1 MVRFENMSKKQVPKI
16 LILVLLVFIPL
27 TITAASSRPQPQQ
40 APVLSASDVIAAINN
55 YRVQNGLSAL
65 TTNSLLNSLAQ
76 QQANY
81 QASIDYVT
89 HTGPDGSS
97 PQQRATAA
105 GYGDGEGF
113 YYSEIIYG
121 GYNATADD
129 AMTWWKNSSTHN
141 YYILQATYV
150 EIGAGVA
157 TSGSTN
163 YFTAELAGTYSGAP
177 SGGGADN
184 GDSGGDSGTGT
195 DNASEPTAPVNV
207 VMPVQKSTPNADGS
221 IIHIVQEGQT
231 LWTIAAVYEVDLNTL
246 LELNGLTSSS
256 YVFVGDE
263 IMIQPP
269 GTLPSATP
277 TIEPGTTSS
286 FPESTS
292 LAPAT
297 SGSRVLGTAV
307 AYGDQPKFTSTP
319 IVIQLPTKLANSA
332 GVETQSNNL
341 IPEDKTIRMVLIIAF
356 SILFVVVVGSMF
368 LQRPA
373 QRKDGKDEKN

>member
-1 MVRFENMSKKQVPKI
+1 MVRFDHMSKKQVSKI
-16 LILVLLVFIPL
+16 LILVLLVIIPL

-40 APVLSASDVIAAINN
+40 APAFSASDVIAAINN
-55 YRVQNGLSAL
+55 YRVQNGLPAL
-65 TTNSLLNSLAQ
+65 STNSLLNSLAQ

-89 HTGPDGSS
+89 HTGPDGST

-113 YYSEIIYG
+113 YFSEIIYG

-177 SGGGADN
+177 SDGSTDN
-184 GDSGGDSGTGT
+184 GSSGSGTGT
-195 DNASEPTAPVNV
+195 GSASEPTTPVNV
-207 VMPVQKSTPNADGS
+207 VIPIQKSTPNADGS

-269 GTLPSATP
+269 GTLPSTTP
-277 TIEPGTTSS
+277 TPEPGTTSDS
-286 FPESTS
+286 ISP
-292 LAPAT
+292 APTT

-332 GVETQSNNL
+332 GVETQSNSL
-341 IPEDKTIRMVLIIAF
+341 IPKDKTIRMVLIIAF
-356 SILFVVVVGSMF
+356 SLLFVVVIGSMF

-373 QRKDGKDEKN
+373 QRKDGEDEKN